1 MWNNYNKVTTFAK
14 MIRHL
19 YTDANYEYTLEVIF
33 TYDVKKALK
42 ALYKKWKM
50 DDEAI
55 DAEGFTVRCKDD
67 ITKYALIF
75 DYDKLTNNL
84 ISHEVLHV
92 STFILDDRTIDLAG
106 GNDDYENLAWLNGH
120 LNDLVRQIIKKE
132 GIRLHPTLIQSKT
145 KKLG

>member
-1 MWNNYNKVTTFAK
+1 MV
-14 MIRHL
+14 RHL

-33 TYDVKKALK
+33 TDNVKKALR

-50 DDEAI
+50 DDYI
-55 DAEGFTVRCKDD
+55 VDAEGFTVCCKND

-84 ISHEVLHV
+84 IIHEVLHV

>member
-1 MWNNYNKVTTFAK
+1 MV
-14 MIRHL
+14 RHL

-33 TYDVKKALK
+33 TDNVKKALR

-50 DDEAI
+50 DDDI
-55 DAEGFTVRCKDD
+55 VDAEGFTVCCKND

-84 ISHEVLHV
+84 IIHEVLHV

>member
-1 MWNNYNKVTTFAK
+1 MWNNYRKVTTFAK

-19 YTDANYEYTLEVIF
+19 YTDANYEYTLEIAF
-33 TYDVKKALK
+33 TDNVKKAFKSLLK
-42 ALYKKWKM
+42 RWKM
-50 DDEAI
+50 QDEAV

-75 DYDKLTNNL
+75 DYNKLTDNL
-84 ISHEVLHV
+84 ISHEVLHL
-92 STFILDDRTIDLAG
+92 SCFILDDRTIDLAG

-120 LNDLVRQIIKKE
+120 LNDMVRQVIEKE
-132 GIRLHPTLIQSKT
+132 NITMHSTLIKSKT

>member
-1 MWNNYNKVTTFAK
+1 MV
-14 MIRHL
+14 RHL

-33 TYDVKKALK
+33 TSDVKKALG
-42 ALYKKWKM
+42 ALCKKWRIV
-50 DDEAI
+50 DDI
-55 DAEGFTVRCKDD
+55 VDAEGFTVRCKGD

-75 DYDKLTNNL
+75 DFDKLTNNL

-92 STFILDDRTIDLAG
+92 SAFILDDRTIDLAG